1 MSAPAPASPREV
13 HHAAPRCLLKLRD
26 EARDPSGDLDG
37 AGIQAWLEWEWE
49 AIGWGVPA
57 GIARGDL
64 ERLVEG

>member
-1 MSAPAPASPREV
+1 MADHNTEA
-13 HHAAPRCLLKLRD
+13 HHAAPRCLLRLHERAKG
-26 EARDPSGDLDG
+26 AALDG
-37 AGIQAWLEWEWE
+37 EGIQAWLEWEWE

>member
-13 HHAAPRCLLKLRD
+13 HHAALRCLLKLHY
-26 EARDPSGDLDG
+26 EATSGDLDG